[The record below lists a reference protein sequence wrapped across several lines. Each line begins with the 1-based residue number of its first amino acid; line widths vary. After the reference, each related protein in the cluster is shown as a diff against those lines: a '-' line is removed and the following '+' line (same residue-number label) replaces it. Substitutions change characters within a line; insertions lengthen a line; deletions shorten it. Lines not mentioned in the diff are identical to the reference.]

1 MAMIK
6 VRTSSNINNQL
17 KYNKEKKEIEKVETK
32 DKAT

>member
-17 KYNKEKKEIEKVETK
+17 KYNEEKKEIEKVETK